1 MGAVLRYLVATWV
14 QGAVGSGGFPY
25 GTLAVNAAGCL
36 VIGLVAGYAEAR
48 QPLSAHAQAF
58 LVVGV
63 LGGFTTF
70 SAFGIDTI
78 RLVRDGAYLAGA
90 ANVGPADGRRPG
102 RRSRRSAR
110 GAVGLRKAGS
120 RAIGES
126 GENRD
131 RSEHHR
137 QGMKLSSQRV
147 QREPERLQ
155 RGRAQQVAV
164 ARLSEDHVGAAN
176 SLTVTKH
183 RDALASGDLRP
194 VSQHE
199 HLRVQRLDSKPVQDG
214 GRDD

>member
-1 MGAVLRYLVATWV
+1 MVVLMVGLGGMLGAVLRYLVATWV

-90 ANVGPADGRRPG
+90 ANVFFQ
-102 RRSRRSAR
+102 
-110 GAVGLRKAGS
+110 V
-120 RAIGES
+120 AIG
-126 GENRD
+126 
-131 RSEHHR
+131 
-137 QGMKLSSQRV
+137 L
-147 QREPERLQ
+147 
-155 RGRAQQVAV
+155 VAV
-164 ARLSEDHVGAAN
+164 AAGLILAQWGYDRLAA
-176 SLTVTKH
+176 
-183 RDALASGDLRP
+183 G
-194 VSQHE
+194 Q
-199 HLRVQRLDSKPVQDG
+199 
-214 GRDD
+214 